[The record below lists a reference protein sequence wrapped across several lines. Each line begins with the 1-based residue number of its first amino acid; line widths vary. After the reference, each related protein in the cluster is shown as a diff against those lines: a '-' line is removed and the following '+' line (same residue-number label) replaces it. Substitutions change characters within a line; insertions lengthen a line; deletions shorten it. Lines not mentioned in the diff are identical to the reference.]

1 MEPRLHIDG
10 TEEFGYSTVNRFLYS
25 FYMYMNTVKRIT
37 NLYNQ
42 ASVLNLKGYAA
53 HFCYLRLKSFDTLI
67 KVILEHKDYLSANC
81 LLRMLGD
88 SVSVFYL
95 VYMEKDIE
103 LRWLRHALYVLEGCE
118 NNLKVLPIDGV
129 NDGTMP
135 AEKLKMHKESVKFN
149 VEHRMRLIKEA
160 NSLINE
166 SPLRGQDKEAFDK
179 IVKDRNWKF
188 KEFKSYKTIKDNQYS
203 WQDLYK
209 MIGRCEHFD
218 LLSYISQYVH
228 SLSMSNLV
236 MKMNQQN
243 IDGVVGEALGL
254 LKTLHNYTMELYKE
268 EQGYIL
274 EGLLEPEMRDKILAC
289 FEEKHRPNVA
299 KWENQV
305 KKQITQLVKTGSFE
319 IAF

>member
-1 MEPRLHIDG
+1 MEHKYHIDG
-10 TEEFGYSTVNRFLYS
+10 TEEFGYSTVNRFFYS

-53 HFCYLRLKSFDTLI
+53 HYCYLRFKSFDTLI
-67 KVILEHKDYLSANC
+67 KVLLKQKDYLSACC

-88 SVSVFYL
+88 SVSVFHL

-103 LRWLRHALYVLEGCE
+103 LCRLRHALYVMEGCE
-118 NNLKVLPIDGV
+118 KNIENLTLEGV

-135 AEKLKMHKESVKFN
+135 PEELKILKEATQLN
-149 VEHRMRLIKEA
+149 VEHRQRLKKEA
-160 NSLINE
+160 KCIIDKSL
-166 SPLRGQDKEAFDK
+166 LVKQDEAAFNK

-188 KEFKSYKTIKDNQYS
+188 KEFKYYKRIKDNQYS
-203 WQDLYK
+203 WHDLYEK
-209 MIGRCEHFD
+209 IGRCENFD
-218 LLSYISQYVH
+218 LLTYISQYVH

-236 MKMNQQN
+236 MEMNQHN
-243 IDGVVGEALGL
+243 VDGVVGEAVGL
-254 LKTLHNYTMELYKE
+254 IRRFHKDTLTFFAD
-268 EQGYIL
+268 EQIYVL

>member
-1 MEPRLHIDG
+1 MGTRLHIDG

-25 FYMYMNTVKRIT
+25 FYMYQNTIKRIT
-37 NLYNQ
+37 SLYNQ

-67 KVILEHKDYLSANC
+67 KVVLKQKDYLSACC

-103 LRWLRHALYVLEGCE
+103 LRWLRHALYVMEGCE
-118 NNLKVLPIDGV
+118 KNLENLTIEGI
-129 NDGTMP
+129 NEGTMP
-135 AEKLKMHKESVKFN
+135 PEELQIEKEATQFN
-149 VEHRMRLIKEA
+149 IEHRQRLKKEA
-160 NSLINE
+160 KSIIE
-166 SPLRGQDKEAFDK
+166 KSPLVKQNEDAFNK

-188 KEFKSYKTIKDNQYS
+188 KEFKCYKRIKDNQYG
-203 WQDLYK
+203 WHDLYEK
-209 MIGRCEHFD
+209 IGRCEYFD
-218 LLSYISQYVH
+218 LLTYISQYVH

-236 MKMNQQN
+236 MNMNQQN

-254 LKTLHNYTMELYKE
+254 IKTLHHYTMEFFKE

-274 EGLLEPEMRDKILAC
+274 EGLLEPKMRDKILAC
-289 FEEKHRPNVA
+289 FHEKHRPNVA